1 MRIAINQVIFL
12 LFLGSAK
19 VLALDLSAYES
30 QCAEIGF
37 KRKTPAFGECVL
49 ELKSRE
55 SNSARV
61 RASANSQGD
70 GSADH
75 STCARYGFR
84 TGTTE
89 YAQCRMQIDLAKS
102 QAQEQ
107 QRQYERQVAEQQKAK
122 DRAKGEAALLMGLS
136 MMAGGGQRQS
146 GGNSFNNIDPPPPIN
161 RIYNLPGGKFMTC
174 NTMGQ
179 VTNCQ

>member
-1 MRIAINQVIFL
+1 MRSVIIKVFFL
-12 LFLGSAK
+12 LLIPSTS
-19 VLALDLSAYES
+19 VLALDLTSYES

-49 ELKSRE
+49 ELRSRE
-55 SNSARV
+55 TTSSKLRQNSL
-61 RASANSQGD
+61 GD

-75 STCARYGFR
+75 STCARYGFS

-107 QRQYERQVAEQQKAK
+107 QRQYERQVAEQEKAK
-122 DRAKGEAALLMGLS
+122 ERAKGEAALFLGLS
-136 MMAGGGQRQS
+136 MMAGGGQRPS
-146 GGNSFNNIDPPPPIN
+146 GGNSFNNISPPPSN
-161 RIYNLPGGKFMTC
+161 RIYNLPGGKSMSC
-174 NTMGQ
+174 NTMGL
-179 VTNCQ
+179 VTSCQ